1 MADFFIAVICITAFC
16 KLIFYFRNLI
26 IVRSYLSNVIL
37 PTVEIRNLRE
47 DCSMLILIPV
57 IREQNIICQT
67 LDHFMSMNVENIN
80 LYIAIAGTS
89 RETNDNGTLST
100 GDVVNEW
107 ILRQDLS
114 VGNIRDVF
122 FCEAKELNGD
132 RATQLNYAVLCF
144 QEKYPSRK
152 LDYIGVYD
160 ADSLPSVETLQQ
172 VRQIFTTNQ
181 SIVACQQP
189 VHFIKAAN
197 RMAAEGKNPL
207 LVASAIYQTTWTA
220 IRELPSWIRYAQSPA
235 EELFCENI
243 YLIGHGEFLRF
254 ETYNMFKFPEFEVT
268 DGIQLGYRL
277 GMSNKKFS
285 PLKEFCDDDVPQ
297 NIVGLINQHKRWFG
311 GCMNLYGAYKWSYE
325 HFGIKSIFQ
334 LVDGYWSQMCWAWA
348 SLSIIIALFVAIMT
362 YDMTA
367 TVILGLIVVVYSYV
381 IPLAAHLVLPG
392 KITVRFSDWM
402 VLPLAIALKGIGPNY
417 FILEKIVCGNVKFK
431 KVER

>member
-1 MADFFIAVICITAFC
+1 MADIFVAFVCIMAFC
-16 KLIFYFRNLI
+16 KLIFYFSNLI
-26 IVRSYLSNVIL
+26 IVRSYLSNV
-37 PTVEIRNLRE
+37 PKSTVKVGDLQET
-47 DCSMLILIPV
+47 CSMLILIPV
-57 IREQNIICQT
+57 IREQNVICQT

-100 GDVVNEW
+100 GDVVNKW
-107 ILRQDLS
+107 IQRQDLS
-114 VGNIRDVF
+114 LGNIRDVF
-122 FCEAKELNGD
+122 FCEVKEIKGD
-132 RATQLNYAVLCF
+132 RATQLNHAVGYF
-144 QEKYPSRK
+144 QEKYPSGK

-160 ADSLPSVETLQQ
+160 ADSLPSMETLQE
-172 VRQIFTTNQ
+172 VRRIFTTKH

-207 LVASAIYQTTWTA
+207 LVARAIYQTTWTA
-220 IRELPSWIRYAQSPA
+220 IRELPSWIKYAQSPTK
-235 EELFCENI
+235 ELFRENI

-254 ETYNMFKFPEFEVT
+254 ETYKMFKFPEFEIT

-325 HFGIKSIFQ
+325 HFGMKSIFQ
-334 LVDGYWSQMCWAWA
+334 LLDGYWSQMCWAWA
-348 SLSIIIALFVAIMT
+348 SLSMIIALFVATMT
-362 YDMTA
+362 NNMIA
-367 TVILGLIVVVYSYV
+367 LASICLIVIIYSYI
-381 IPLAAHLVLPG
+381 IPIVAHLILPE
-392 KITVRFSDWM
+392 KIKVRISDWI
-402 VLPLAIALKGIGPNY
+402 VLPLAIAMKGIGPNY
-417 FILEKIVCGNVKFK
+417 FMLEKIFCGNVKFK